1 MKKNYLY
8 LLIMTYLF
16 HALHPASRN
25 STALFVIT
33 KVAEKVVWNAKIEL
47 AWHMKPKSNSK
58 RLAFQ
63 IWKSAGLLFQQ
74 LKFLTAMELTT
85 LLWMGRSSR
94 GRESITERHFL
105 ALIFSSLKAK
115 EVEIQA
121 SDFQKQI
128 MFVHSTS
135 LISKITIMF
144 MTLIVLFYYRI
155 VI

>member
-1 MKKNYLY
+1 MSPVPTPPAWAWGQARNIFLDKVIEPFVFKFFNIMFFIESRWFDPKN
-8 LLIMTYLF
+8 
-16 HALHPASRN
+16 
-25 STALFVIT
+25 
-33 KVAEKVVWNAKIEL
+33 KICY
-47 AWHMKPKSNSK
+47 NG
-58 RLAFQ
+58 FFF
-63 IWKSAGLLFQQ
+63 LFQQ

-94 GRESITERHFL
+94 DRESITERHFL

-135 LISKITIMF
+135 LISKITIM
-144 MTLIVLFYYRI
+144 MVLFYYRI